1 VGEFFRMKRDELP
14 IKEDIMNPTQS
25 LRVRPPNRRQFLQRM
40 GGLGLSATGL
50 ALTESRPAKA
60 ATPRVGFLSV
70 PPSGSSPVFEAFQAG
85 LHELGY
91 AKDQNI
97 GIEWR
102 GAEGKDEQ
110 LPKLAAELISLGV
123 DAIVAETYPAIV
135 AAKQVTSTVPIIMA
149 VSSDPIATGLVASL
163 SRPGGN
169 VTGLTTLSTDLNGK
183 RLQMLK
189 EAVPG
194 ISCVALVW
202 ASLVA
207 PDKEP
212 GLREA
217 QRAAHALGLQVQYIE
232 IRKSEDWEAA
242 AMAVFNTRPKPD
254 AVFQLCDP
262 VTLSRRKAL
271 VDFAAR
277 SWLPSMYE
285 MKEYVLEGG
294 LMAYG
299 PSLAA
304 MGHRSAYFVDRILK
318 GAKPADLPV
327 EQPTKFELV
336 IDLKTAKEIGLDLPP
351 PLLGRADEVI
361 E

>member
-1 VGEFFRMKRDELP
+1 
-14 IKEDIMNPTQS
+14 MNPSQCLT
-25 LRVRPPNRRQFLQRM
+25 VRRPNRRQFLRRM

-50 ALTESRPAKA
+50 ALVSNSRPAKA
-60 ATPRVGFLSV
+60 AIPRVGFLSV

-85 LHELGY
+85 LRDLGY
-91 AKDQNI
+91 ANGQNVN
-97 GIEWR
+97 IEWR

-110 LPKLAAELISLGV
+110 LPILAAELTTLGV
-123 DAIVAETYPAIV
+123 EAIVAETYPAIV
-135 AAKQVTSTVPIIMA
+135 AAKQWTSTVPIIMA

-202 ASLVA
+202 ASSAA

-217 QRAAHALGLQVQYIE
+217 ERAAHALGLQIQYFE

-242 AMAVFNTRPKPD
+242 VTAVSKARPKPD

-271 VDFAAR
+271 VNFALKSR
-277 SWLPSMYE
+277 LPSMYE
-285 MKEYVLEGG
+285 MKEYVVEGG

-304 MGHRSAYFVDRILK
+304 MGRRSAYFVDKILK
-318 GAKPADLPV
+318 GAKPGDLPV

-336 IDLKTAKEIGLDLPP
+336 INLKTAQALGLTVPP
-351 PLLGRADEVI
+351 TLLARADDVI
-361 E
+361 D

>member
-1 VGEFFRMKRDELP
+1 MIHAVARPYRR
-14 IKEDIMNPTQS
+14 NVSVRHQS
-25 LRVRPPNRRQFLQRM
+25 RRQFLQGI
-40 GGLGLSATGL
+40 GGLSMSATGL
-50 ALTESRPAKA
+50 ALLAGSWPSPAEA
-60 ATPRVGFLSV
+60 AIPRVGFLSV
-70 PPSGSSPVFEAFQAG
+70 PPSGSSPVFESFQAG
-85 LHELGY
+85 LRDLGY
-91 AKDQNI
+91 AHGQNI
-97 GIEWR
+97 NIEWR

-110 LPKLAAELISLGV
+110 LPKLAAELTSLGV

-135 AAKQVTSTVPIIMA
+135 AAKKVTSTVPIIMA
-149 VSSDPIATGLVASL
+149 VSSDPIATGLVNSL

-169 VTGLTTLSTDLNGK
+169 ITGLTTLSTDLNGK

-202 ASLVA
+202 ASLAA

-217 QRAAHALGLQVQYIE
+217 QRAAQALGLQIQYIE
-232 IRKSEDWEAA
+232 IRQSADWGAAVEAVS
-242 AMAVFNTRPKPD
+242 MLRPRPD

-271 VDFAAR
+271 VNFALESR
-277 SWLPSMYE
+277 LPSMYE
-285 MKEYVLEGG
+285 MKEYVVEGG

-304 MGHRSAYFVDRILK
+304 MGRRSAHFVDKILK
-318 GAKPADLPV
+318 GAKPGDLPV

-336 IDLKTAKEIGLDLPP
+336 INVKTAQALGLTVPP
-351 PLLGRADEVI
+351 TLLARADEVI